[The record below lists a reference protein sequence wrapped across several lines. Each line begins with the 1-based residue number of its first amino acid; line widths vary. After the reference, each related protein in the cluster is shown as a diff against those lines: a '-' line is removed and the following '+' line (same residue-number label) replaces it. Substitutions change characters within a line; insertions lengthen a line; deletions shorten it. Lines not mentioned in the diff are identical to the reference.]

1 VGNIYSVKT
10 VRGLLMHDS
19 TPEQL
24 RFPPLSGYTVRADF
38 DGGALSSDFGA
49 LLLRGIDRQIGFTER
64 LAAAVRDKR
73 HPSYIDHPLRD
84 LFAQRIYQ
92 IASGYADGNDANSL
106 RHDPMFK
113 LSVERIP
120 LDPTQDLASA
130 PTFSRLEHSVTRPD
144 LYRLTQ
150 AFVDHFIASYP
161 EPPAAIVLDID
172 HSADPTHGQQEFA
185 FYNHYYQSYCY
196 LPLFIFE
203 GTSHALVT
211 ACLRPGKRPPG
222 AENAMILVR
231 LLSYLRRHWPYT
243 HILVRGDS
251 HFATP
256 EVLAV
261 LTQRR
266 WVDFVF
272 GLAGN
277 PVLLRQAGPVMEEA
291 RRLFQQQTVVA
302 AAYGDPPPASSRV
315 YEDFPYAAASWD
327 QPWRVIVKA
336 EVMAAGDN
344 PRFVV
349 TSLEAPSPQQLYED
363 LYCARGN
370 CENAIKAVKCDL
382 HSDRTSDTTFLANAT
397 RLLLACGAYVLHH
410 ALRTHTLAHTAL
422 ATAQPSTVMLTLF
435 KVATHV
441 KQYKDRILLHL
452 PTSCPVKAL
461 LQRITTLLMAIPVPT
476 MNTS

>member
-1 VGNIYSVKT
+1 M
-10 VRGLLMHDS
+10 LHS

-24 RFPPLSGYTVRADF
+24 RFPPLAGYTVRADF
-38 DGGALSSDFGA
+38 EGGALSSDFGA
-49 LLLRGIDRQIGFTER
+49 LLLRGIDRQIGLTER
-64 LAAAVRDKR
+64 LVAAVRDKR
-73 HPSYIDHPLRD
+73 HPSYIDHSLRD

-113 LSVERIP
+113 LSVERPP
-120 LDPTQDLASA
+120 LDPEQDLASA
-130 PTFSRLEHSVTRPD
+130 PTVSRLEHSMDRKD
-144 LYRLTQ
+144 IYRLTQ
-150 AFVDHFIASYP
+150 AFVDHFILSYP
-161 EPPAAIVLDID
+161 EPPAAIVLDLD
-172 HSADPTHGQQEFA
+172 HSDDPTHGQQEFT
-185 FYNHYYQSYCY
+185 FYNHYYRSYCY

-211 ACLRPGKRPPG
+211 AYLRPGTRPTG

-231 LLSYLRRHWPYT
+231 LLSYLRRHWPQT

-256 EVLAV
+256 EVIDVIANRR
-261 LTQRR
+261 LT
-266 WVDFVF
+266 DFVF

-277 PVLLRQAGPVMEEA
+277 AVLLRHAAPVLQEA
-291 RRLFQQQTVVA
+291 RRLHQQRTAMAQ
-302 AAYGDPPPASSRV
+302 AYGQRLPVSSRL
-315 YEDFPYAAASWD
+315 YEEFSYAAAAWSH
-327 QPWRVIVKA
+327 PWRVVLKA

-349 TSLEAPSPQQLYED
+349 TSLASPPPQMLYED

-370 CENAIKAVKCDL
+370 CENDIKAVKCDL
-382 HSDRTSDTTFLANAT
+382 HSDRTSATTFLANSM
-397 RLLLACGAYVLHH
+397 RLLLACAAYVLHH
-410 ALRTHTLAHTAL
+410 ALRTHTLQHTAL
-422 ATAQPSTVMLTLF
+422 AQTQPSTVMLTLF
-435 KVATHV
+435 KVATQI

-452 PTSCPVKAL
+452 PSSCPVKAL
-461 LQRITTLLMAIPVPT
+461 LHRVTALLSAVPVPL

>member
-1 VGNIYSVKT
+1 
-10 VRGLLMHDS
+10 
-19 TPEQL
+19 
-24 RFPPLSGYTVRADF
+24 VRADF

-64 LAAAVRDKR
+64 LAAAMRDRR
-73 HPSYIDHPLRD
+73 HPSYTDHALRD

-113 LSVERIP
+113 LSVERLP

-130 PTFSRLEHSVTRPD
+130 PTFSRLEHSVTRTD
-144 LYRLTQ
+144 LSRLTQ

-161 EPPAAIVLDID
+161 EPPVAIVLDLD
-172 HSADPTHGQQEFA
+172 HSEDPTHGQQELIFS
-185 FYNHYYQSYCY
+185 NHHSQSYYY

-251 HFATP
+251 HLANP
-256 EVLAV
+256 EVMEVIAHRR
-261 LTQRR
+261 LT
-266 WVDFVF
+266 DFVF

-277 PVLLRQAGPVMEEA
+277 PVLLRQAAPVMQEA
-291 RRLFQQQTVVA
+291 RNLFQQRTA
-302 AAYGDPPPASSRV
+302 LAHAYGEQPPLSSRV
-315 YEDFPYAAASWD
+315 YEDFSSAAASWA

-336 EVMAAGDN
+336 EAMAAGDN

-349 TSLEAPSPQQLYED
+349 TSCETPTPHHVYED
-363 LYCARGN
+363 LSCARGN
-370 CENAIKAVKCDL
+370 GENDLKAVKCDL
-382 HSDRTSDTTFLANAT
+382 HSDRTSATTFLANAT
-397 RLLLACGAYVLHH
+397 RLLLSCAAYVLHH

-422 ATAQPSTVMLTLF
+422 ATAQPGTVILTLF
-435 KVATHV
+435 TVATQI
-441 KQYKDRILLHL
+441 KPYKDRILLHL

-461 LQRITTLLMAIPVPT
+461 WRRVTTLLTAIPVPAF
-476 MNTS
+476 NTS

>member
-1 VGNIYSVKT
+1 
-10 VRGLLMHDS
+10 MAHS

-24 RFPPLSGYTVRADF
+24 HFPPIAGHTVRADF
-38 DGGALSSDFGA
+38 EGGALSSDFGA
-49 LLLRGIDRQIGFTER
+49 LLLRGIDRQIGLTER

-73 HPSYIDHPLRD
+73 HPAYIDHTLRD

-106 RHDPMFK
+106 RYDPLLK
-113 LSVERIP
+113 LSVERAP
-120 LDPTQDLASA
+120 LDPTHDLASA
-130 PTFSRLEHSVTRPD
+130 PTFSRLEHQVTRTD

-161 EPPAAIVLDID
+161 EPPVAIVLDLD
-172 HSADPTHGQQEFA
+172 HTEDPTHGQQEFT
-185 FYNHYYQSYCY
+185 FYNHHYQSHCY
-196 LPLFIFE
+196 LPLCIFE
-203 GTSHALVT
+203 GTSHALVA
-211 ACLRPGKRPPG
+211 ACLRPGKRPSG
-222 AENAMILVR
+222 MENAMILVR
-231 LLSYLRRHWPYT
+231 LLSYLRRHWPST

-256 EVLAV
+256 EVIAV
-261 LTQRR
+261 IAHRR
-266 WVDFVF
+266 YMDFVF

-277 PVLLRQAGPVMEEA
+277 PVLLRQAAPVMQEA
-291 RRLFQQQTVVA
+291 RGLFQQRTAVA
-302 AAYGDPPPASSRV
+302 HAYGEQPPPSTRLYAEFS
-315 YEDFPYAAASWD
+315 YAAASWE
-327 QPWRVIVKA
+327 QQWRVIVKA

-349 TSLEAPSPQQLYED
+349 TSLEAPPPQHVYED

-370 CENAIKAVKCDL
+370 CENDIKAVKNDL
-382 HSDRTSDTTFLANAT
+382 QSDRTSATTFLANAT

-422 ATAQPSTVMLTLF
+422 ATAQPSTVILTLF
-435 KVATHV
+435 KVATQV

-461 LQRITTLLMAIPVPT
+461 LHRVTTLLTAIPVPAL
-476 MNTS
+476 NTS

>member
-1 VGNIYSVKT
+1 V
-10 VRGLLMHDS
+10 
-19 TPEQL
+19 
-24 RFPPLSGYTVRADF
+24 
-38 DGGALSSDFGA
+38 
-49 LLLRGIDRQIGFTER
+49 DR
-64 LAAAVRDKR
+64 K
-73 HPSYIDHPLRD
+73 
-84 LFAQRIYQ
+84 
-92 IASGYADGNDANSL
+92 
-106 RHDPMFK
+106 
-113 LSVERIP
+113 
-120 LDPTQDLASA
+120 
-130 PTFSRLEHSVTRPD
+130 D
-144 LYRLTQ
+144 LYRVTQ

-161 EPPAAIVLDID
+161 ESPSAIVLDLD
-172 HSADPTHGQQEFA
+172 HSEDPTHGQQELA
-185 FYNHYYQSYCY
+185 FYNHHYQSYCY

-231 LLSYLRRHWPYT
+231 LLGYLRRHWPST

-256 EVLAV
+256 EVLEV
-261 LTQRR
+261 LTHRR
-266 WVDFVF
+266 HIDFVF

-277 PVLLRQAGPVMEEA
+277 AVLLRHAAPVLQEA
-291 RRLFQQQTVVA
+291 RDLFQQQTVVA
-302 AAYGDPPPASSRV
+302 HAYGAPPPRSSRV
-315 YEDFPYAAASWD
+315 YEDFAYAAGSWA

-349 TSLEAPSPQQLYED
+349 TSLEAPPPQTVYED

-370 CENAIKAVKCDL
+370 CENDIKAVKCDL
-382 HSDRTSDTTFLANAT
+382 HSDRTSATTFLANAV
-397 RLLLACGAYVLHH
+397 RLLLACAAYVLHH

-422 ATAQPSTVMLTLF
+422 ATAQPSTAILTLF

-461 LQRITTLLMAIPVPT
+461 LRHVTTLLTAIPVPAL
-476 MNTS
+476 NTS

>member
-1 VGNIYSVKT
+1 MPY
-10 VRGLLMHDS
+10 S

-24 RFPPLSGYTVRADF
+24 QFPPIAGYTVRADF
-38 DGGALSSDFGA
+38 AGGALSSDFGA
-49 LLLRGIDRQIGFTER
+49 LLLRGIDRQIGLTAR
-64 LAAAVRDKR
+64 LAAAIQDKR
-73 HPSYIDHPLRD
+73 HPSYIDHALRA
-84 LFAQRIYQ
+84 LLAQRIYQ

-106 RHDPMFK
+106 RHDPLFK
-113 LSVERIP
+113 LSVERPP
-120 LDPTQDLASA
+120 LEPAQALASA
-130 PTFSRLEHSVTRPD
+130 PTFSRLEHSVDHKD
-144 LYRLTQ
+144 LYRLSQ

-161 EPPAAIVLDID
+161 EPPAALVLDLD
-172 HSADPTHGQQEFA
+172 HSDDPTHGQQEFA
-185 FYNHYYQSYCY
+185 FYNHHYQSYCY

-211 ACLRPGKRPPG
+211 ACLRPGKRPTG

-231 LLSYLRRHWPYT
+231 LLSYLRRHWPQT

-256 EVLAV
+256 EVIEVIAH
-261 LTQRR
+261 QRHT
-266 WVDFVF
+266 DFVF

-277 PVLLRQAGPVMEEA
+277 AVLLRQAAPVMQEA
-291 RRLFQQQTVVA
+291 RRLYQQRIA
-302 AAYGDPPPASSRV
+302 LAHLHGERPPASSRL
-315 YEDFPYAAASWD
+315 YEEFAYAAASWA

-349 TSLEAPSPQQLYED
+349 TSLAAPTPQQVYED

-370 CENAIKAVKCDL
+370 CENDIKAVKCDL
-382 HSDRTSDTTFLANAT
+382 HSDRTSATTFLANAM
-397 RLLLACGAYVLHH
+397 RLLLSCAAYVLHH
-410 ALRTHTLAHTAL
+410 ALRTYTLAHTAL
-422 ATAQPSTVMLTLF
+422 ATAQPSTLILTLF
-435 KVATHV
+435 KVATQV

-461 LQRITTLLMAIPVPT
+461 LHRITTLLSAIPVPAL
-476 MNTS
+476 NTS